1 MSSSILSSKTSSPGC
16 ATRRRRP
23 RSSAG
28 SPTGWRCS
36 SWLKPPATCPCRT
49 SRPDGGHGRVGGH
62 GDRARRRAGGPPA
75 LDRGG
80 ARRGLHGG
88 PGVPERPQVHPARP
102 RRLRRPPVR
111 HVARPIALRSEEHT
125 SELQSPC
132 NLVCRLLLEKKK

>member
-1 MSSSILSSKTSSPGC
+1 MPVRVVQHPLVEDVLARLRDKTTPSEEFPQL
-16 ATRRRRP
+16 
-23 RSSAG
+23 

-62 GDRARRRAGGPPA
+62 GDRARRRPGGPPA

-88 PGVPERPQVHPARP
+88 PGPVPERPPVHPGRP
-102 RRLRRPPVR
+102 RRPPPPAVR
-111 HVARPIALRSEEHT
+111 HVARTVGLNT
-125 SELQSPC
+125 
-132 NLVCRLLLEKKK
+132 LLP